1 MGEAP
6 GFNEDRQGEPFVG
19 AAGKL
24 LDTLLARISLSRA
37 DVFITNVLK
46 CRPPMN
52 RDPMPNEAE
61 ACSPYLQQQLELVKP
76 KAVLILG
83 RHALER
89 LMPGQGSISR
99 IHGSLRQPQE
109 IPRPGAGAAT
119 TSRACPGSEAGT
131 RAAVVVVTS
140 RLRYLPLGGLGE
152 VGINMW
158 ALEWEGKIL
167 VVDAGLM
174 FPQEDMLGID
184 LVLPDISYLLGRG
197 REVRIG
203 DSVQLGPFRL
213 ETVAVCHSIP
223 DAVALAIQT
232 PVGRVVYTSDFKI
245 DAAPPD
251 GSPTDMDRFRQLG
264 DEGVLLLLSDST
276 NSEREGH
283 SGSERD
289 LHAAFEQIFGAA
301 PGRIVVAN
309 FASNIHRIQ
318 HLVRMAAQFG
328 RRVAVVG
335 RSLQQNFKT
344 ARELGFLDVPEGITV
359 PLAEIDKVP
368 PSKLL
373 LLTAGSQGE
382 PLSALAR
389 FAAQRHPF
397 VNVHKD
403 DWVVI
408 SARPIPGNERMV
420 LQTVNNL
427 YRHGARVFYS
437 EVGKVHVTGHAQ
449 RDELREML
457 DAVRPRFFIPVHG
470 EYRQLQLH
478 SDIAREAGL
487 DDDRIAVVEDGESVE
502 LDETSMERGEKVP
515 TGLVYVDGLGVGD
528 VEQVVLR
535 DRRHL
540 AEDGILVV
548 TLTLD
553 RDTQTVRAGPDLV
566 SRGVIEPELSTR
578 LMADARNA
586 AIASIRRFADTHADV
601 NLLQEAIHDAVSKT
615 VYKQTRRR
623 PMVIP
628 VITEI

>member
-1 MGEAP
+1 
-6 GFNEDRQGEPFVG
+6 
-19 AAGKL
+19 
-24 LDTLLARISLSRA
+24 
-37 DVFITNVLK
+37 
-46 CRPPMN
+46 
-52 RDPMPNEAE
+52 
-61 ACSPYLQQQLELVKP
+61 
-76 KAVLILG
+76 
-83 RHALER
+83 
-89 LMPGQGSISR
+89 
-99 IHGSLRQPQE
+99 
-109 IPRPGAGAAT
+109 
-119 TSRACPGSEAGT
+119 
-131 RAAVVVVTS
+131 VTPT

-158 ALEWEGKIL
+158 ALEWENKVL

-184 LVLPDISYLLGRG
+184 LVLPDISYLLAPG
-197 REVRIG
+197 REVVGIFLTHGHEDHIGGLPYTLKKLNVPVYGTRLTLGLVKPKLREHRILRESDLREVRVG
-203 DSVQLGPFRL
+203 DAVQLGPFRV

-223 DAVALAIQT
+223 DAVGLAVRT
-232 PVGRVVYTSDFKI
+232 PVGTVIYTSDFKL
-245 DAAPPD
+245 DPAPPD
-251 GSPTDMDRFRQLG
+251 GHPTDMARFRSLG

-276 NSEREGH
+276 NAERSGH

-289 LHAAFEQIFGAA
+289 LHAPFERIFGEA

-318 HLVRMAAQFG
+318 HLVRMAVQFD

-335 RSLQQNFKT
+335 RSLEQNFKT
-344 ARELGFLDVPEGITV
+344 SRELGFLKVPEGLTIR
-359 PLAEIDKVP
+359 LEEADKIA

-382 PLSALAR
+382 PMSALTR
-389 FAAQRHPF
+389 FAAQRHPV
-397 VNVHKD
+397 VNVRKG

-420 LQTVNNL
+420 HQTVNNL

-437 EVGKVHVTGHAQ
+437 EVGNVHVTGHAQ
-449 RDELREML
+449 RDELREMI
-457 DAVRPRFFIPVHG
+457 DAARPRYFIPVHG
-470 EYRQLQLH
+470 EYRQLLQH
-478 SDIAREAGL
+478 SEVAREAGL
-487 DDDRIAVVEDGESVE
+487 GEDRIVVVEDGESVE
-502 LDETSMERGEKVP
+502 LDAESIERGDKISA
-515 TGLVYVDGLGVGD
+515 GLVFVDGLGVGD

-553 RDTQTVRAGPDLV
+553 RDTGALRAGPELV
-566 SRGVIEPELSTR
+566 SRGVIEPELSVH
-578 LMADARNA
+578 LMTDAKRA
-586 AIASIRRFADTHADV
+586 TMDTISRFAETHADL

-615 VYKQTRRR
+615 VYRQTRRR

-628 VITEI
+628 VVTEI

>member
-1 MGEAP
+1 M
-6 GFNEDRQGEPFVG
+6 
-19 AAGKL
+19 
-24 LDTLLARISLSRA
+24 SR
-37 DVFITNVLK
+37 
-46 CRPPMN
+46 
-52 RDPMPNEAE
+52 
-61 ACSPYLQQQLELVKP
+61 
-76 KAVLILG
+76 
-83 RHALER
+83 
-89 LMPGQGSISR
+89 
-99 IHGSLRQPQE
+99 
-109 IPRPGAGAAT
+109 
-119 TSRACPGSEAGT
+119 
-131 RAAVVVVTS
+131 S

-167 VVDAGLM
+167 VFDAGLM

-184 LVLPDISYLLGRG
+184 LVLPDISYLLERSKDVLGIFLSHGHEDHIGGLPYALKKLNVPVYGTRLTLG
-197 REVRIG
+197 LVKPKLKEHRILREADLREVRVG
-203 DSVQLGPFRL
+203 DSVQLGPFRV
-213 ETVAVCHSIP
+213 ETVAVCHSIH
-223 DAVALAIQT
+223 DAVALAIET
-232 PVGRVVYTSDFKI
+232 PVGRVVYTSDFKL
-245 DAAPPD
+245 DEAPPD
-251 GSPTDMDRFRQLG
+251 GLPTDMARFRRLG

-276 NSEREGH
+276 NSERPGR

-289 LHAAFEQIFGAA
+289 LHAPFERIFGEA

-318 HLVRMAAQFG
+318 HLVRMATQFD
-328 RRVAVVG
+328 RRIAVVG
-335 RSLQQNFKT
+335 RSLQTNFKT
-344 ARELGFLDVPEGITV
+344 ARELGFLKVPEGLTV
-359 PLAEIDKVP
+359 PLEKIESVA

-382 PLSALAR
+382 PMSALAR

-397 VNVHKD
+397 VNVLRN

-420 LQTVNNL
+420 HQTVNNL

-437 EVGKVHVTGHAQ
+437 EVGNVHVTGHAQ

-470 EYRQLQLH
+470 EYRQLLQH
-478 SDIAREAGL
+478 SEIAREAGL
-487 DDDRIAVVEDGESVE
+487 DEDRIVVVEDGEAVE
-502 LDETSMERGEKVP
+502 LDANSIKRGDKVS
-515 TGLVYVDGLGVGD
+515 TGLVFVDGLGVGD

-548 TLTLD
+548 TVTLD
-553 RDTQTVRAGPDLV
+553 RDTGALRAGPDLI

-578 LMADARNA
+578 LMADARA
-586 AIASIRRFADTHADV
+586 SALESIRRFTDTHADL

-615 VYKQTRRR
+615 VYKRTRRR

-628 VITEI
+628 VVTEI

>member
-1 MGEAP
+1 M
-6 GFNEDRQGEPFVG
+6 
-19 AAGKL
+19 K
-24 LDTLLARISLSRA
+24 
-37 DVFITNVLK
+37 
-46 CRPPMN
+46 
-52 RDPMPNEAE
+52 
-61 ACSPYLQQQLELVKP
+61 
-76 KAVLILG
+76 
-83 RHALER
+83 
-89 LMPGQGSISR
+89 
-99 IHGSLRQPQE
+99 
-109 IPRPGAGAAT
+109 
-119 TSRACPGSEAGT
+119 
-131 RAAVVVVTS
+131 S
-140 RLRYLPLGGLGE
+140 RLRYIPLGGLGE

-158 ALEWEGKIL
+158 ALEWEGKVV

-184 LVLPDISYLLGRG
+184 LVLPDISYLLHGG
-197 REVRIG
+197 REVLGIFLTHGHEDHIGGLPFALKKLNVPVFGTRLTLGLLKPKLKEHRILRESDLREVRVG

-213 ETVAVCHSIP
+213 ETVSVCHSIP
-223 DAVALAIQT
+223 DAVALAIDT
-232 PVGRVVYTSDFKI
+232 PVGRVVYTSDFKL
-245 DAAPPD
+245 DSAPPD
-251 GSPTDMDRFRQLG
+251 GLPTDMARFRRLG
-264 DEGVLLLLSDST
+264 DAGVLLLLSDST
-276 NSEREGH
+276 NAEREGH

-289 LHAAFEQIFGAA
+289 LHAAFERIFTNA
-301 PGRIVVAN
+301 PSRIVVAN

-318 HLVRMAAQFG
+318 HLVRMATQFE

-335 RSLQQNFKT
+335 RSLRENFRT
-344 ARELGFLDVPEGITV
+344 ARELGFLSVPDGVVV
-359 PLAEIDKVP
+359 PLADVDRIP

-382 PLSALAR
+382 PMSALTR

-397 VNVHKD
+397 LNVRKD

-437 EVGKVHVTGHAQ
+437 EVGNVHVTGHAQ

-470 EYRQLQLH
+470 EYRQLLLH
-478 SDIAREAGL
+478 SELAKEAGVAA
-487 DDDRIAVVEDGESVE
+487 DHMVVVEGGETVE
-502 LDETSMERGEKVP
+502 LDADSMTRGEKIG

-553 RDTQTVRAGPDLV
+553 RDTGALRAGPELV
-566 SRGVIEPELSTR
+566 SRGVIEPELSTT
-578 LMADARNA
+578 LMADARA
-586 AIASIRRFADTHADV
+586 AVLESIARFSDSHAEV
-601 NLLQEAIHDAVSKT
+601 SLLQEVVHDAVSKT
-615 VYKQTRRR
+615 IYKQTRRR

-628 VITEI
+628 VVTEI

>member
-1 MGEAP
+1 
-6 GFNEDRQGEPFVG
+6 
-19 AAGKL
+19 
-24 LDTLLARISLSRA
+24 
-37 DVFITNVLK
+37 
-46 CRPPMN
+46 
-52 RDPMPNEAE
+52 
-61 ACSPYLQQQLELVKP
+61 
-76 KAVLILG
+76 
-83 RHALER
+83 
-89 LMPGQGSISR
+89 
-99 IHGSLRQPQE
+99 
-109 IPRPGAGAAT
+109 
-119 TSRACPGSEAGT
+119 
-131 RAAVVVVTS
+131 VTK

-158 ALEWEGKIL
+158 ALEWENKVL

-184 LVLPDISYLLGRG
+184 LVLPDISYLLAKEREVVGVFLTHGHEDHIGGLPFALKKLNVPVYGTRLTLG
-197 REVRIG
+197 LLKPKLKEHRILRESDLREVRIG
-203 DSVQLGPFRL
+203 DAVQLGPFRV

-223 DAVALAIQT
+223 DAVGIAIQT
-232 PVGRVVYTSDFKI
+232 PVGRVIYTSDFKL
-245 DAAPPD
+245 DPDPPD
-251 GSPTDMDRFRQLG
+251 GLPTDMARFRSLG

-276 NSEREGH
+276 NAERSGH

-289 LHAAFEQIFGAA
+289 LHAPLERIFGEA

-318 HLVRMAAQFG
+318 HLVRMAVQFE

-344 ARELGFLDVPEGITV
+344 SRELGFLKVPEGLTI
-359 PLAEIDKVP
+359 PLDDADKIA

-382 PLSALAR
+382 PMSALTR
-389 FAAQRHPF
+389 FAAQRHPV
-397 VNVHKD
+397 VNVRKG

-420 LQTVNNL
+420 HQTVNNL

-437 EVGKVHVTGHAQ
+437 EVGNVHVTGHAQ

-457 DAVRPRFFIPVHG
+457 DAVRPRYFIPVHG
-470 EYRQLQLH
+470 EYRQLLQH
-478 SDIAREAGL
+478 AEIAREAG
-487 DDDRIAVVEDGESVE
+487 IAEDHVIVVEDGEAVE
-502 LDETSMERGEKVP
+502 LDAESITRGDKIS
-515 TGLVYVDGLGVGD
+515 TGLVFVDGLGVGD

-553 RDTQTVRAGPDLV
+553 RDTGALRAGPELV
-566 SRGVIEPELSTR
+566 SRGVIEPELSVQ
-578 LMADARNA
+578 LMADAKRA
-586 AIASIRRFADTHADV
+586 TMETIKRFAQTHADV

-615 VYKQTRRR
+615 VFKQTRRR

-628 VITEI
+628 VVTEI